1 MNTFAQNF
9 AEESNMSYTENGA
22 VCLKS
27 TMNAN
32 LDFFSMAGGMR
43 GDPRIEELYAKA
55 LNEDLPLAVKNLFF
69 LRDVRNGM
77 GERSS
82 FVRCFKLLLNEI
94 DDEEVVESL
103 FKEIGEYGRW
113 SDLFSIMHDAK
124 PEWFDVA
131 CKVVKEQIK
140 EDWDLMEQGKS
151 VSLLAKWFPLANN
164 RHNPEAIRHARRIS
178 EACCGSDRNARKLI
192 VPLRKYINVVEQKI
206 SENRWDEV
214 EYSKLPSG
222 AGLKYRQAFW
232 KHDGERYG
240 AFIENVSKGEEKIN
254 SGTLMPYD
262 LVRKECEQNSRDAV
276 IEELWK
282 ALPDWT
288 NDSSSL
294 VVADVSGSM
303 YGTYC
308 WRSVADVSSK
318 PAPIFVSTSL
328 AMYFA
333 EKSKGPFKDCVITF
347 SQHPE
352 CLKLNPEDSLFER
365 FMKMERHGGLNTNI
379 EKMFKLYISLAQD
392 SKPEDCPKNLVII
405 SDMEFDEIENPE
417 EWWYSNSQEEAKK
430 KLAARKKTLFSKID
444 LLFKNTN
451 VERPTLVFW
460 NVNSRQ
466 ANVPVSRDEYGTIL
480 VSGFS
485 PTIFQYIVGGDINP
499 MKFMLK
505 TLSNYDCILE
515 RAGIGNA

>member
-1 MNTFAQNF
+1 MMSMLAFA
-9 AEESNMSYTENGA
+9 ACGPKGA
-22 VCLKS
+22 PALD
-27 TMNAN
+27 MAN
-32 LDFFSMAGGMR
+32 LDPSVS
-43 GDPRIEELYAKA
+43 P
-55 LNEDLPLAVKNLFF
+55 
-69 LRDVRNGM
+69 
-77 GERSS
+77 
-82 FVRCFKLLLNEI
+82 
-94 DDEEVVESL
+94 
-103 FKEIGEYGRW
+103 
-113 SDLFSIMHDAK
+113 
-124 PEWFDVA
+124 
-131 CKVVKEQIK
+131 K
-140 EDWDLMEQGKS
+140 EDFYQYSTGGWQK
-151 VSLLAKWFPLANN
+151 NN
-164 RHNPEAIRHARRIS
+164 
-178 EACCGSDRNARKLI
+178 
-192 VPLRKYINVVEQKI
+192 PLRPEFSRYGSFDALREQAQENLNALFQSMTELETVPGSVEQKI

-262 LVRKECEQNSRDAV
+262 LVRKECDQNGHDAV

-308 WRSVADVSSK
+308 RGSMANVSSK

-333 EKSKGPFKDCVITF
+333 EKAKGPFKDCVITF

-352 CLKLNPEDSLFER
+352 CLKLNSEDSLYER
-365 FMKMERHGGLNTNI
+365 FMEMERHGGLNTNI
-379 EKMFKLYISLAQD
+379 ERMFKLYISLAQD

-417 EWWYSNSQEEAKK
+417 EWWYSNTREEAKK
-430 KLAARKKTLFSKID
+430 KLDARKKTLFSKID

-515 RAGIGNA
+515 RAGIEKA

>member
-9 AEESNMSYTENGA
+9 AEEANLSYTENGG
-22 VCLKS
+22 VCLES
-27 TMNAN
+27 TLNAN
-32 LDFFSMAGGMR
+32 LDFFSMSGGLR
-43 GDPRIEELYAKA
+43 GDPRIGELYAKA
-55 LNEDLPLAVKNLFF
+55 LKESLPMAVKNLFY
-69 LRDVRNGM
+69 LRDIRNGM

-82 FVRCFKLLLNEI
+82 FVHCFKLLLNEI
-94 DDEEVVESL
+94 SDAEQVEGL

-113 SDLFSIMHDAK
+113 SDLFALMNDIKAEH
-124 PEWFDVA
+124 FDIA
-131 CKVVKEQIK
+131 CQVVKEQLK
-140 EDWDLMEQGKS
+140 EDWELMEEGKS
-151 VSLLAKWFPLANN
+151 ISLLAKWFPLSNN
-164 RHNPEAIRHARRIS
+164 RHNPEAIRRARRIS

-192 VPLRKYINVVEQKI
+192 VPLRRHIGVIEQKI
-206 SENRWDEV
+206 SEGKWDDI

-232 KHDGERYG
+232 RHDGERYG
-240 AFIENVSKGEEKIN
+240 AYLEKVAKGEAKIN

-262 LVRKECEQNSRDAV
+262 LVRKECSQNGTDAT

-288 NDSSSL
+288 NNQSSI

-303 YGTYC
+303 YSTSGG
-308 WRSVADVSSK
+308 WSRRFDEGSK

-333 EKSKGPFKDCVITF
+333 EKAKGAFKDFTITF
-347 SQHPE
+347 SEHPKCFRLDPNE
-352 CLKLNPEDSLFER
+352 SLYAR
-365 FMKMERHGGLNTNI
+365 FMKMEREGGLNTDI
-379 EKMFKLYISLAQD
+379 QKVFEMYISLAKD

-405 SDMEFDEIENPE
+405 SDMEFDAIDDNAAY
-417 EWWYSNSQEEAKK
+417 WRASNQEEAKK
-430 KLAARKKTLFSKID
+430 EVFERRKTIFHKVD
-444 LLFKNTN
+444 LMFKKAG

-466 ANVPVSRDEYGTIL
+466 SNVPVSKDEYGTIL

-485 PTIFQYIVGGDINP
+485 PTIFQYIVTGDVNP
-499 MKFMLK
+499 EKFMVE

-515 RAGIGNA
+515 RTGIAK